1 MAGYY
6 ETQVR
11 RALLTV
17 GDADVLNEM
26 ATGWRASIRDLNT
39 VDDRLKGGIDGLRDH
54 DQLGDATRDAAIGA
68 FRDMRAY
75 VAEQRLM
82 LGKTAQALDAAGGA
96 LTQVRSLIRAWDRQG
111 VPTPPGPAPVP
122 DPAATDQTAYWQAA
136 STHRTASAD
145 YAHQLQQREDEAR
158 GAWDSLNRVFGIAED
173 KIRSAHGIP
182 LEDDLGGTEP
192 PTWPPADWPGPPPEN
207 PEPDWPP
214 LPPWPPVSELPE
226 PGPGLPPGPGP
237 GLPPGPGPGPGPG
250 VPPGVHPDPSRAR
263 RTRLPE
269 VRDPVVTTPRGRPR
283 RSPARP
289 RAA

>member
-11 RALLTV
+11 RAMLTV
-17 GDADVLNEM
+17 GDANVLNEM
-26 ATGWRASIRDLNT
+26 ATGWRTSIRDLNT

-54 DQLGDATRDAAIGA
+54 DQLGDATRERPSERSATCELRRRAAAHARQDRPGA
-68 FRDMRAY
+68 RRRRRRPHAGE
-75 VAEQRLM
+75 VAHPG
-82 LGKTAQALDAAGGA
+82 LGPA
-96 LTQVRSLIRAWDRQG
+96 G
-111 VPTPPGPAPVP
+111 VPALPDRRRSRTPRRRTRRRTGRQR
-122 DPAATDQTAYWQAA
+122 TSTARE
-136 STHRTASAD
+136 HG
-145 YAHQLQQREDEAR
+145 YAQELQQREDEAR

-173 KIRSAHGIP
+173 KIRSAHEIP

-214 LPPWPPVSELPE
+214 LPPWPPVSELPD
-226 PGPGLPPGPGP
+226 PDPACRRVQAPDFRPAPAP
-237 GLPPGPGPGPGPG
+237 DPVCRP
-250 VPPGVHPDPSRAR
+250 VCTPDPSRAR
-263 RTRLPE
+263 RTRFPE
-269 VRDPVVTTPRGRPR
+269 VRDPVVTAPRGRPR